1 MKEYRIEFQV
11 NLSPHP
17 LPAHPL
23 PLPPFKCLHMKR
35 HKVEMKK
42 KKKKKCQLGSPLR
55 PITRTTPDSNDLTFD
70 LCRDPYRW
78 TPFQLQFHLGN
89 HFEFDFLI
97 FFLLS
102 FFVLFLFSFRL
113 HFTTHRPSIA
123 RPSPV
128 HRRPIAGPSPAHRR
142 WITVP
147 LSVDGYMQSGLQNS
161 K

>member
-1 MKEYRIEFQV
+1 
-11 NLSPHP
+11 
-17 LPAHPL
+17 
-23 PLPPFKCLHMKR
+23 
-35 HKVEMKK
+35 MKK

-123 RPSPV
+123 
-128 HRRPIAGPSPAHRR
+128 GPSPAHRR
-142 WITVP
+142 PIAGAIHARSAGGRRPVRA
-147 LSVDGYMQSGLQNS
+147 LLRRQSDDANS
-161 K
+161 NQMKRLMCRVVVCHAIRAVICK